1 MNIVPLIPMA
11 NQIGQFF
18 ETLSNR
24 EQGLR
29 EIADHIQK
37 FWDPRMRRSLLDFVE
52 QHPNGKSEDG
62 ELTAIVLQAVLTH
75 RQQLEP
81 RQP

>member
-18 ETLSNR
+18 EILSNR

-29 EIADHIQK
+29 EIAEHIQK

-52 QHPNGKSEDG
+52 QNPSGKSEDG
-62 ELTAIVLQAVLTH
+62 ELLPIVLQAVVTH
-75 RQQLEP
+75 KQQLEP
-81 RQP
+81 RSP

>member
-18 ETLSNR
+18 EILSNR

-29 EIADHIQK
+29 EIAEHIQK
-37 FWDPRMRRSLLDFVE
+37 FWDPRMRRSLLDFVA
-52 QHPNGKSEDG
+52 QNPSGKSKDG
-62 ELTAIVLQAVLTH
+62 ELLPIVFQAVVTH
-75 RQQLEP
+75 KQQLEP
-81 RQP
+81 RSQ

>member
-29 EIADHIQK
+29 EIAEHIQK

-52 QHPNGKSEDG
+52 QNPSGKSEDG
-62 ELTAIVLQAVLTH
+62 ELLPIVLQAVVAH
-75 RQQLEP
+75 KQQLEP
-81 RQP
+81 RSN

>member
-18 ETLSNR
+18 EILSNR

-29 EIADHIQK
+29 EIAEHIQK
-37 FWDPRMRRSLLDFVE
+37 FWDPRMRRSLLDFVA
-52 QHPNGKSEDG
+52 QNPSGKSKDG
-62 ELTAIVLQAVLTH
+62 ELLPIVLQAVVTD
-75 RQQLEP
+75 RKSVV
-81 RQP
+81 

>member
-18 ETLSNR
+18 EILSNR

-29 EIADHIQK
+29 EIAEHIQK
-37 FWDPRMRRSLLDFVE
+37 FWDPRMRRSLLDFVA
-52 QHPNGKSEDG
+52 QNPSGKSEDG
-62 ELTAIVLQAVLTH
+62 ELLPIVLQAVVTYK
-75 RQQLEP
+75 QQLEP
-81 RQP
+81 RSQ

>member
-18 ETLSNR
+18 EILSNR

-29 EIADHIQK
+29 EIAEHIQK
-37 FWDPRMRRSLLDFVE
+37 FWDPRMRRSLLDFVA
-52 QHPNGKSEDG
+52 QNPSGKSEDG
-62 ELTAIVLQAVLTH
+62 ELLPIVLQAVVAH
-75 RQQLEP
+75 KQQLEP
-81 RQP
+81 RSY